1 MSKKLLLMAI
11 LIFTSCSFVFA
22 GTTGKIAGLVTD
34 TETGEALIGIN
45 ILVQGTSFGAATDIE
60 GNFIINNLSP
70 GTYVLIASGV
80 GFQKK
85 EIVDV
90 KVRADFTTR
99 VDFTM
104 STESITTE
112 VVVVRAEAKMV
123 RRDLTS
129 SHVSIDA
136 EQIESLPVESITQ
149 LLTLQ
154 AGITQGADGAL
165 HIRGGRS
172 SEIGYSI
179 NGVGINNPY
188 DNSKGVA
195 IATNAV
201 QELAVVSGTFNA
213 EYGNALSG
221 IVNTVTKEGGKTYT
235 GSASFYTGDYLSS
248 RTEMFTN
255 IDDIDVLNTSVGEA
269 TLGGPVPF
277 LGNKVRFF
285 GSGRYSRSDGYL
297 YGIREHSVS
306 DSVYI
311 DPYDTDNINVVSTG
325 DGKYVAMN
333 PSESISTTAKLT
345 YSPISTLKFNYDLI
359 YSNSEY
365 KTYDHDNKYNP
376 DAAPTSYSESF
387 LNIFEIRHV
396 LSNSTFYTLRASYN
410 QDDYK
415 SYLYPL
421 LDASGNEVDFY
432 AGMSLDGLHAD
443 PRYQPDYKSTTL
455 PTTIAFQNGGTY
467 YYGEQSQFYRRT
479 QAFGAKFDLT
489 SQLNNT
495 HELKFGG
502 QFRMYELNYHY
513 FTIIRDSTNFTS
525 ATIAPETG
533 NLHNSYKKKPY
544 EFSLYIQDKMEYKSI
559 ILNIGLR
566 YDYFAPKSQY
576 STNRTYPTPYMNGI
590 PSYIDAESLLADASV
605 KQQLSPR
612 VGISFPIT
620 DQGIIHFSYG
630 HFVQLPSLKFL
641 YTNSSFKTSTGVPT
655 FGNADLKPEKTVSYE
670 LGLQQQLLDNLA
682 INVTG
687 YYKDVRNLLARQ
699 RIRVDGDESYN
710 KYVNKDYANIK
721 GFVFSLTKRRTP
733 SDMFS
738 FTLDYTFQ
746 VAEGNDT
753 DPESFFFDL
762 SSGSQVEK
770 IPVYLTWDRSHQLN
784 STFSIGESQDWNVAL
799 IGKLGSG
806 LPYTPEQY
814 DKQIYLK
821 VNSGRKP
828 TTFSLDLMA
837 EKTFTLYGF
846 DLTAF
851 VKIFNLFDTLN
862 ERVVYASTGSAG
874 YTLAATTSTAE
885 AANRMAEGNPAVK
898 TADEYYTR
906 PDFYSSPREFRFG
919 FSIDF

>member
-1 MSKKLLLMAI
+1 MSKKLLITAI
-11 LIFTSCSFVFA
+11 LLITSFTFIFA
-22 GTTGKIAGLVTD
+22 GTTGKIAGRVTD
-34 TETGEALIGIN
+34 AETGEALPGIN
-45 ILVQGTSFGAATDIE
+45 ILVEGTTFGAATDID
-60 GNFIINNLSP
+60 GKFVINNLSP
-70 GTYVLIASGV
+70 GTYNLLASGV

-85 EIVDV
+85 QFVDV

-99 VDFTM
+99 LDFEM
-104 STESITTE
+104 SIESITTE
-112 VVVVRAEAKMV
+112 TVVVQAETKMV
-123 RRDLTS
+123 KRDLTS

-136 EQIESLPVESITQ
+136 EQIESLPVENISQ

-154 AGITQGADGAL
+154 AGITEGADGAL

-188 DNSKGVA
+188 DNSRGVA
-195 IATNAV
+195 IATNAI

-221 IVNTVTKEGGKTYT
+221 IVNTVTKEGGNSYS
-235 GSASFYTGDYLSS
+235 GSASFYTGDYISS
-248 RTEMFTN
+248 LDEMFVN
-255 IDDIDVLNTSVGEA
+255 IDDIDALNTTVGEA

-277 LGNKVRFF
+277 LGKNFRFF
-285 GSGRYSRSDGYL
+285 GSGRYSKSKGYL
-297 YGIREHSVS
+297 YGIREHNTT

-311 DPYDTDNINVVSTG
+311 DPYDTDNINIVSQG
-325 DGKYVAMN
+325 DGKFVAMN

-345 YSPISTLKFNYDLI
+345 YSPLSTLKFNYDFI
-359 YSNSEY
+359 YSNGEY

-376 DAAPTSYSESF
+376 DAAPTRYSESF

-410 QDDYK
+410 LDDYK
-415 SYLYPL
+415 RYLYPL
-421 LDASGNEVDFY
+421 LDADENTVDFH
-432 AGMSLDGLHAD
+432 AGMSLSGFHAD

-467 YYGEQSQFYRRT
+467 YDGEQSQFYQRT
-479 QAFGAKFDLT
+479 QAFGAKIDLT

-502 QFRMYELNYHY
+502 QFRMYDVNYHY
-513 FTIIRDSTNFTS
+513 FTIIRDSTNFTK
-525 ATIAPETG
+525 ATIAPESG
-533 NLHNSYKKKPY
+533 NYHNNYVKKPY
-544 EFSLYIQDKMEYKSI
+544 EFSVYIQDKMEYENI
-559 ILNIGLR
+559 IINIGLR
-566 YDYFAPKSQY
+566 YDFFAPKSQY
-576 STNRTYPTPYMNGI
+576 STNRTYPTPYMSGI
-590 PSYIDAESLLADASV
+590 PSYVDTTALLADGSI

-612 VGISFPIT
+612 IGISFPIT

-630 HFVQLPSLKFL
+630 HFIQLPSLAYL
-641 YTNSSFKTSTGVPT
+641 YTNSDFKTSTGIPT
-655 FGNADLKPEKTVSYE
+655 FGNANLEPEKTVSYE
-670 LGLQQQLLDNLA
+670 LGLQQQLLENLA

-687 YYKDVRNLLARQ
+687 FYKDVRNLLARQ

-733 SDMFS
+733 NDMFS
-738 FTLDYTFQ
+738 FTLDYTYQ

-762 SSGSQVEK
+762 SSGSQIEK
-770 IPVYLTWDRSHQLN
+770 IPVYLDWDRSHQLN
-784 STFSIGESQDWNVAL
+784 TTFTVGKSKDWNVSL
-799 IGKLGSG
+799 IGKLGTG

-828 TTFSLDLMA
+828 TTYSVDLMA
-837 EKTFTLYGF
+837 EKTFDFYGF
-846 DLTAF
+846 DLTGF

-862 ERVVYASTGSAG
+862 AKFVYASTGSAG
-874 YTLAATTSTAE
+874 YTLAASTSTAE
-885 AANRMAEGNPAVK
+885 AANRMAEINSAVK

-906 PDFYSSPREFRFG
+906 PDFYSKPREVRFG